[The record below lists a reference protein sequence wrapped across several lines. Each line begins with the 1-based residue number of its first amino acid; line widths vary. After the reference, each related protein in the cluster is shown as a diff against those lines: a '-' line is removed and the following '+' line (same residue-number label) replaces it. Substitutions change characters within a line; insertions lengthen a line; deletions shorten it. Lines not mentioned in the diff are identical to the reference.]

1 LAINPSDP
9 VQRERMKNWDPEFRY
24 GFVEASATDYDS
36 IYKMMEAIPE
46 GCGIR
51 CH

>member
-1 LAINPSDP
+1 MMS
-9 VQRERMKNWDPEFRY
+9 WDPEFRY
-24 GFVEASATDYDS
+24 GFVEASEADYAP
-36 IYKMMEAIPE
+36 IYRMMEAIPE